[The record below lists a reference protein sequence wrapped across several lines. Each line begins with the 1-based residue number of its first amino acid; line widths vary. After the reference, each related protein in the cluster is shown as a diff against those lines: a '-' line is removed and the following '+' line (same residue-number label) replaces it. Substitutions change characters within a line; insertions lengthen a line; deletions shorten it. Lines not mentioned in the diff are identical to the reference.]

1 MDQRAIFLPL
11 MGNNSPN
18 PYIHFVANL
27 PLMTISRQLYGFI
40 CFNFKTTLACQD
52 WQSKTTTT
60 STTVEASTS
69 SYDGNIE
76 FVNKL
81 FDNKKN
87 YINLFQLDEDSKKKM
102 KACGE
107 ELLQKYTHHWTKE
120 NKEN

>member
-1 MDQRAIFLPL
+1 LHLITKPMDQRAIFLPL

-69 SYDGNIE
+69 SYD
-76 FVNKL
+76 
-81 FDNKKN
+81 
-87 YINLFQLDEDSKKKM
+87 DSKKKM

-107 ELLQKYTHHWTKE
+107 ELLQKYTHHWNLLKFELTIIRKE
-120 NKEN
+120 YNK